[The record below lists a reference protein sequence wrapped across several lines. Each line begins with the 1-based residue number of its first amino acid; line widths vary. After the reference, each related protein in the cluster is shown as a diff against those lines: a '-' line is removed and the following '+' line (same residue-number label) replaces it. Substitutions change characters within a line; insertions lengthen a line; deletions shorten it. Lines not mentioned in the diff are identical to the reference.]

1 MKRIEFLKQSLTW
14 KCYRK
19 TAWMISVFSVIRE
32 PEDAWKK
39 DPYVGRIVSH
49 PWGYSFVNENSEL
62 VKIEDA
68 KTGVPIFSM
77 LEEISIDPTWI
88 INLDKPLLTLIGSL
102 FVNQILLVE
111 NFGPKVPFVAEDVDI
126 RKIESIVISKR
137 AEAVPGQAKDPGKIY
152 LDEYLGM
159 ATSIEFLK
167 TISNLS
173 VYSLT
178 ERNILPPAGIE
189 KFKADLIKE
198 YEGRLDDPV
207 NLAEFEKK
215 LIAFDTEYLKGD
227 PSDGKLISGKI
238 RVNGRRKLFLSSG
251 AEGGLQ
257 GAMVPVT
264 ESLLEGVPLNPKN
277 FTALVNGARAG
288 SYFRGVDT
296 VKGGVSAKILIRVMA
311 SFEVKEGDCGST
323 KGITRIYTKYNIGN
337 LVTRRFAGVSGSKPI
352 ENLNEANNYLG
363 KVVKLRSP
371 MYCKYPGQTFC
382 EICAG
387 ERLSRFKKGLSI
399 PATDMSGAILAAS
412 MAAMH
417 KNTLSVATLD
427 LETALS

>member
-1 MKRIEFLKQSLTW
+1 MKRLEFLKQILVW
-14 KCYRK
+14 KSYK
-19 TAWMISVFSVIRE
+19 KAAWMISAFSIIRE
-32 PEDAWKK
+32 SEEAWKT
-39 DPYVGRIVSH
+39 DPYLGRIVSH
-49 PWGYSFVNENSEL
+49 PWGYSFVNENAEL
-62 VKIEDA
+62 VKIDDA
-68 KTGVPIFSM
+68 KVGNPIFAM

-88 INLDKPLLTLIGSL
+88 INLDKPLVTLIGSL

-111 NFGPKVPFVAEDVDI
+111 NFGNKIPYVAEDVDI
-126 RKIESIVISKR
+126 KKIENIVIAKR
-137 AEAVPGQAKDPGKIY
+137 AEIKPGEAKSPDKIY

-159 ATSIEFLK
+159 GASIEYLK

-178 ERNILPPAGIE
+178 ERNILPPTGIE

-207 NLAEFEKK
+207 NLAEFEKR

-238 RVNGRRKLFLSSG
+238 RINGRRKLFLSSG

-257 GAMVPVT
+257 GAMVPIT
-264 ESLLEGVPLNPKN
+264 ESLIEGVPLNPKN

-323 KGITRIYTKYNIGN
+323 KGITRIYTKFNIGN
-337 LVTRRFAGVSGSKPI
+337 LVTRRFVGVQNAKPI

-382 EICAG
+382 EVCAG

-399 PATDMSGAILAAS
+399 PATDMSAAILAAS

-417 KNTLSVATLD
+417 KNTLTVTTLD
-427 LETALS
+427 LDTALS